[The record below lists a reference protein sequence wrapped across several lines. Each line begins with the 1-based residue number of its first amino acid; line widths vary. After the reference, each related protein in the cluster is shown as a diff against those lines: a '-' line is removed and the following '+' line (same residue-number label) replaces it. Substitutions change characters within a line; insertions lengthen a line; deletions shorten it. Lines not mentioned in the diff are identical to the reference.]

1 MLGKIFR
8 FSGRQNRD
16 SCARRG
22 FTLVELLIVIGILAI
37 LSTATVVV
45 LNPAELLAQGRD
57 STRLSDIQAL
67 GKALSFLEIDCFG
80 CTFGSPN
87 TIYISAPDNSPTC
100 DNLDLPDLPG
110 GWSYA
115 CVPAANIRKID
126 STGWVPVDF
135 TRFSFGFPLSSL
147 PVDPVNDASHYYQYI
162 AGGSWKL
169 QVVLES
175 QKYLSAANSDGGV
188 SPVAYEAASD
198 FDLAG
203 YIFPSHW
210 VKVPGNSAFGTSDFF
225 VMKYEAKCIGN
236 NAPLTAPDTGYHTYS
251 NSGQAC
257 TGARYIASAPTGY
270 PIANISH
277 NTAKT
282 YCESLGAHLL
292 TNDEWMTIA
301 RNAEQVNSN
310 WSGSSPGSG
319 YLFSGHNDNTPALA
333 LEASSSD
340 TDGYLGTGN
349 ASPSNQRRTLT
360 LSNGSVIWDLAGNV
374 WDHVQR
380 STMNQGDAVDE
391 IDLPPCSNGT
401 DNWTWCQYSN
411 QTTPYIS
418 SWTDDV
424 VRSKVGP
431 SNDNWYSSQGVG
443 QVYTWGTGVDK
454 ATTVFLRGGDWYR
467 ASDAGAFALGLG
479 WAAGSAGVPVG
490 FRCAR

>member
-1 MLGKIFR
+1 MPGMTFPSSDRK
-8 FSGRQNRD
+8 NRD
-16 SCARRG
+16 SSVPRG
-22 FTLVELLIVIGILAI
+22 FTLVELLVVIGILAV

-57 STRLSDIQAL
+57 STRMADIQAL
-67 GKALSFLEIDCFG
+67 NKSLGFLEIDCFG

-87 TIYISAPDNSPTC
+87 KIYVSVPDSSPTC
-100 DNLDLPDLPG
+100 DNLDLPDLPV

-115 CVPAANIRKID
+115 CATAQNLRKID

-135 TRFSFGFPLSSL
+135 TRFSFGAPLSAL
-147 PVDPVNDASHYYQYI
+147 PVDPINDASHYYQYI

-169 QVVLES
+169 QAVLES
-175 QKYLSAANSDGGV
+175 QKYLGVAQLDGGT
-188 SPVAYEAASD
+188 SPVAYEAGSDLNLAS
-198 FDLAG
+198 
-203 YIFPSHW
+203 YVFPSHW
-210 VKVPGNSAFGTSDFF
+210 VKVPGNSSFGTSDFF

-236 NAPLTAPDTGYHTYS
+236 EAPLILPDTGYHTYS
-251 NSGQAC
+251 NSGQVC
-257 TGARYIASAPTGY
+257 TGTRYIASSPTGY
-270 PIANISH
+270 AIANISH
-277 NTAKT
+277 TTAKT
-282 YCESLGAHLL
+282 YCESIGAHLL

-310 WSGSSPGSG
+310 WTLGAVASGA
-319 YLFSGHNDNTPALA
+319 LFSGHNDNNPATA
-333 LEASSSD
+333 LEASLSD
-340 TDGYLGTGN
+340 TDAYIGTGN

-360 LSNGSVIWDLAGNV
+360 LSNGSVIWDLPGNV
-374 WDHVQR
+374 WEHVQR

-418 SWTDDV
+418 SWNDDV

-431 SNDNWYSSQGVG
+431 SNDNWFSQQGVG
-443 QVYTWGTGVDK
+443 QVYTWGTGDDK
-454 ATTVFLRGGDWYR
+454 ATTVFLRGG
-467 ASDAGAFALGLG
+467 AGNNSSHAGAFALGLH
-479 WAAGSAGVPVG
+479 WAASSTDHTVG